1 MRAIE
6 LPLFPLHSVL
16 FPGGA
21 IKLRIFEPRYLD
33 LVRRCTR
40 EDSCFGVCLIMDG
53 AEAGAPALPAAWGT
67 RARITD
73 FFSTREGMLGIAAT
87 GEARFRVSRTR
98 IRDNGLIVGDVQAFE
113 ESPPEELRPEH
124 CLLGQLLERLHEQVG
139 GRLRADKACYDDAA
153 WVGYRLAEL
162 LPFSNEDRQALLQAE
177 DPHRRLQ
184 RIADLLS
191 RLQRE

>member
-1 MRAIE
+1 VTE
-6 LPLFPLHSVL
+6 LPLFPLHTVL

-21 IKLRIFEPRYLD
+21 LKLRIFEPRYLD

-40 EDSCFGVCLIMDG
+40 EGSCFGVCLVMEG
-53 AEAGAPALPAAWGT
+53 AGAGAPALPAAWGT

-87 GEARFRVSRTR
+87 GEARFRVTRTR
-98 IRDNGLIVGDVQAFE
+98 IRDNGLILGEVQAFE
-113 ESPPEELRPEH
+113 ESAAEELRPEH

-139 GRLRADKACYDDAA
+139 GRMRADKACYDDAA

-162 LPFSNEDRQALLQAE
+162 LPFCNEDRQALLQAE

-184 RIADLLS
+184 RIAELLS